1 MNNKYIVG
9 IDTSAYTTSFS
20 IVDYEGKILY
30 DTRKVLN
37 VVNGH
42 IGLRQQEAVFQ
53 HLSNISEITKD
64 VNIDINKIDLISVS
78 NAPRSIEGSYMPVFS
93 VGNNFASFLS
103 NITGTRLIQYSHQ
116 EGHIASAFIN
126 NIDNIDD
133 VFLSIHISG
142 GTTEFLLTNKKEKGF
157 ETKIVGGTKDITFGQ
172 LIDRTGAFLGF
183 SFPSGKE
190 MEKYI
195 NKSVA
200 QIKMPKV
207 SGDSFINL
215 SGIENYI
222 KDKSKNND
230 ILSEQIII
238 SLFKYVEKC
247 IIHIIEEIS
256 KKYSFNSIVITG
268 GVASNSYIRNGL
280 EKNLDKKYNI
290 VFPNKIFCSDNAV
303 GTAFLPIIDRWYNEI
318 KSN

>member
-1 MNNKYIVG
+1 MYNKYIVG

-20 IVDYEGKILY
+20 IIDYEGRILC
-30 DTRKVLN
+30 DNRKVLN

-53 HLSNISEITKD
+53 HLSNISEITKGID
-64 VNIDINKIDLISVS
+64 IDINDIDLISVS

-103 NITGTRLIQYSHQ
+103 NITGTRLIRYSHQ
-116 EGHIASAFIN
+116 EGHIASAFVN

-172 LIDRTGAFLGF
+172 LIDRTGTFLGF

-190 MEKYI
+190 MEKCI
-195 NKSVA
+195 NKSVP
-200 QIKMPKV
+200 QIKMPKI

-230 ILSEQIII
+230 ILYEQIII

-247 IIHIIEEIS
+247 IIHIIKEIS
-256 KKYSFNSIVITG
+256 KKYSFSLVVITG
-268 GVASNSYIRNGL
+268 GVASNSYVRNGL
-280 EKNLDKKYNI
+280 VENLEKKYNLL
-290 VFPNKIFCSDNAV
+290 FPNKIFCPDNAV